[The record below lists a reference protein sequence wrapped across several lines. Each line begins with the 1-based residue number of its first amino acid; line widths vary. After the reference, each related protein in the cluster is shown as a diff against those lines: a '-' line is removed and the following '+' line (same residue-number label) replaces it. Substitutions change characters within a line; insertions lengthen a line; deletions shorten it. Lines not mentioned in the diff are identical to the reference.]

1 MSLVGLPRTVRTMQR
16 LRVIAGVLTRHGFG
30 HMVERLHLRRYV
42 PFGRRLAGGAE
53 RFEPSTPTASI
64 GHRFVLVCEELGP
77 TFVKLGQMLSARP
90 DLLPAEMVHQLQRL
104 QDQVAPFDPETAR
117 QIIATELGAPVED
130 LFEQFEPAPFASGSI
145 AQAHRA
151 VARDGR
157 NVVVKV
163 KRPGIDATIQLDI
176 HIMRWLASAIE
187 RNIPELRVYRPEGIV
202 EEFERT
208 IQREL
213 DFINEASATARF
225 GKALADQPKA
235 RVPGVR
241 WELTSPS
248 VLTVEWIKGVRLEDA
263 LADRDGEIDRTAVA
277 QNLADLF
284 LTQYFELG
292 MFHADPHPG
301 NLLIAPPDTVGL
313 LDFGIVGLVDDDLAS
328 SLAFVLLAIVNREV
342 EILIDVLADLGA
354 LAEQT
359 DRRLLRRE
367 LREWLDKYYGLPLK
381 RLVLKTIFVEL
392 TDLLRRHDVRLP
404 RDFVLL
410 GKSLVTVGGVIQ
422 QLDPN
427 LNLFALIQPM
437 VRQMIADRFAPPR
450 LLRAAGISGWHLVSI
465 FRNAPRQIRDILRRV
480 SRGPMQVNIRH
491 ENLDHLANE
500 IDRAGNRLA
509 IAVVI
514 AATIIGSSML
524 VSVEPAADIAV
535 LGAVSLRVFGFFGY
549 FVAFVLGLWLVY
561 GVWRSGK
568 LS

>member
-1 MSLVGLPRTVRTMQR
+1 MGD
-16 LRVIAGVLTRHGFG
+16 
-30 HMVERLHLRRYV
+30 VERV
-42 PFGRRLAGGAE
+42 
-53 RFEPSTPTASI
+53 EPSTPAASV
-64 GHRFVLVCEELGP
+64 GHRFVLMCEALGP
-77 TFVKLGQMLSARP
+77 TFVKLGQMLSSRP
-90 DLLPAEMVHQLQRL
+90 DLVPAEMVQQLQRL
-104 QDQVAPFDPETAR
+104 QDHVAPFDSETAR
-117 QIIATELGAPVED
+117 RIVATELGAPAEE
-130 LFEQFEPAPFASGSI
+130 LFEQFEPDPFASGSI
-145 AQAHRA
+145 AQVHSA

-157 NVVVKV
+157 DVVVKV
-163 KRPGIDATIQLDI
+163 KRPDIETTVRLDI
-176 HIMRWLASAIE
+176 HIMRWLATAIE
-187 RNIPELRVYRPEGIV
+187 RNVPELRVYRPEAIV
-202 EEFERT
+202 DEFERS

-225 GKALADQPKA
+225 GKALADQPKG
-235 RVPGVR
+235 RVPAVR

-248 VLTVEWIKGVRLEDA
+248 VLTLERIKGVRLEAA
-263 LADRDGEIDRTAVA
+263 LADRDGDFDRSAVA
-277 QNLADLF
+277 RNLADLF

-301 NLLIAPPDTVGL
+301 NLLIAPPDTIGL
-313 LDFGIVGLVDDDLAS
+313 LDFGIVGHVDEDLS
-328 SLAFVLLAIVNREV
+328 SNLAFVLVAIVNREIG
-342 EILIDVLADLGA
+342 ILIDVLADLGA
-354 LAEQT
+354 LDEQT

-367 LREWLDKYYGLPLK
+367 LREWLDKYYGLPLQ

-392 TDLLRRHDVRLP
+392 TDLLRRHEVRLP

-410 GKSLVTVGGVIQ
+410 GKSLVTVGGIIQ
-422 QLDPN
+422 HLDPN
-427 LNLFALIQPM
+427 LNLLALMRPM
-437 VRQMIADRFAPPR
+437 VRQMVADRFAPPR
-450 LLRAAGISGWHLVSI
+450 LLRAAGISGWHLLSI
-465 FRNAPRQIRDILRRV
+465 FRNAPRQLRDILRRV

-524 VSVEPAADIAV
+524 VSFEPAADIAV
-535 LGAVSLRVFGFFGY
+535 LGIVSLRVFGFFGY

>member
-1 MSLVGLPRTVRTMQR
+1 MSLVGLPRTVRTMKR

-30 HMVERLHLRRYV
+30 HLVERLHLRRYV
-42 PFGRRLAGGAE
+42 PFGRRLVGDAE
-53 RFEPSTPTASI
+53 RLEPSTPTASI

-104 QDQVAPFDPETAR
+104 QDQVAPFDPEAAR
-117 QIIATELGAPVED
+117 QIVATELGAPVED
-130 LFEQFEPAPFASGSI
+130 LFQQFEPAPFASGSI

-176 HIMRWLASAIE
+176 HIMRWLAAAIE

-235 RVPGVR
+235 RVPAVR

-248 VLTVEWIKGVRLEDA
+248 VLTLEWIKGVRLEDA
-263 LADRDGEIDRTAVA
+263 LADRDGQIDRTAVA

-328 SLAFVLLAIVNREV
+328 SLAFVLLAIVNREI

-354 LAEQT
+354 LADQT

-381 RLVLKTIFVEL
+381 RLVLKTIFIEL

-437 VRQMIADRFAPPR
+437 VRKMIADRFAPPR

-465 FRNAPRQIRDILRRV
+465 FRNAPRQVRDILRRV
-480 SRGPMQVNIRH
+480 SRGPMQINIRH
-491 ENLDHLANE
+491 ENLDHLASE

-535 LGAVSLRVFGFFGY
+535 LGIVSLRVFGFFGY

>member
-30 HMVERLHLRRYV
+30 HLVERLHLRRYV
-42 PFGRRLAGGAE
+42 PFGRRLAGGVE
-53 RFEPSTPTASI
+53 RLEPSTPTAGI

-104 QDQVAPFDPETAR
+104 QDRVAPFDPETAR
-117 QIIATELGAPVED
+117 QIVATELGAPVEE
-130 LFEQFEPAPFASGSI
+130 LFERFEPEPFASGSI

-176 HIMRWLASAIE
+176 HIMRWLAAAIE

-213 DFINEASATARF
+213 DFVNEASATARF

-235 RVPGVR
+235 RVPGIQ

-248 VLTVEWIKGVRLEDA
+248 VLTVEWIKGVRLEAA
-263 LADRDGEIDRTAVA
+263 LADRDGEIDRAAVA
-277 QNLADLF
+277 RNLADLF
-284 LTQYFELG
+284 LTQYFQLG

-301 NLLIAPPDTVGL
+301 NLLITPPDTIGL

-328 SLAFVLLAIVNREV
+328 SLAFVLLAIVNREIEV
-342 EILIDVLADLGA
+342 LIDVLADLGA
-354 LAEQT
+354 LADDT
-359 DRRLLRRE
+359 DRRMLRRE

-450 LLRAAGISGWHLVSI
+450 LLRAAGISGWHLLSI
-465 FRNAPRQIRDILRRV
+465 FRNAPRQLRDILRRV

-535 LGAVSLRVFGFFGY
+535 LGVVSLRVFGFFGY